1 MDAPHEGS
9 GVAPMSPGGP
19 VGWSMLLN
27 GGSSLDFDEPS
38 DGGESAN
45 PPDVGAGRWASQ
57 GGFFDSPAGPYGFE
71 VRDIFSN
78 RPNANSR
85 GGADGMW
92 GSLEAPPV
100 MPRATPMMHAQN
112 LLREELEAAT
122 LQAGKIAA
130 PPSTNAFQV
139 ATSSGSGSG
148 SASGSEGGSEGGS
161 GSEGRSASDSASST
175 TSTESDDSVDSGE
188 EVWNQ
193 GKVSDADALNTY
205 GSSNDAIKRAY
216 MVARSELH
224 PKTEKIPE
232 MPEPVVPHSKGKQ
245 KDLRKLKRAA
255 KAEATQK
262 KKRFLATHEREHALG
277 SYRLPTDT
285 PAILLSA
292 QAPHTIVD
300 VNSEWCRWCC
310 FSREDVLGES
320 FKITHGAG
328 TEAERVARIMAA
340 MEVGVGCIA
349 VLT

>member
-1 MDAPHEGS
+1 
-9 GVAPMSPGGP
+9 MSPGGP

-57 GGFFDSPAGPYGFE
+57 GGFFDTPAGPYGFAAL
-71 VRDIFSN
+71 DIFNNQS
-78 RPNANSR
+78 NANSR

-92 GSLEAPPV
+92 GSLEAPSA
-100 MPRATPMMHAQN
+100 MPRATPMMHA
-112 LLREELEAAT
+112 LEAAT

-139 ATSSGSGSG
+139 ATSSGSGS
-148 SASGSEGGSEGGS
+148 ASGS

-175 TSTESDDSVDSGE
+175 STSTESDDSVDSGE
-188 EVWNQ
+188 EAWFQ
-193 GKVSDADALNTY
+193 GKVSDADALQTY

-216 MVARSELH
+216 MLARSELL
-224 PKTEKIPE
+224 PKTEKIPV
-232 MPEPVVPHSKGKQ
+232 MPEPAVPHSKSQQ

-262 KKRFLATHEREHALG
+262 KKRFLATQEREHALG
-277 SYRLPTDT
+277 SYRLPTDS